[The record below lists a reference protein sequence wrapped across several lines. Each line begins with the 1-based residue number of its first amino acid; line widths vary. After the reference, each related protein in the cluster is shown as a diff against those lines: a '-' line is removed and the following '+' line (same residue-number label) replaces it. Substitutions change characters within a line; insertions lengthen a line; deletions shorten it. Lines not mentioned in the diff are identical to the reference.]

1 MLTFTTLASGSSGN
15 AALMSCG
22 DTYLLLDAGIS
33 ARRITTALKGMGVDP
48 GCLSAILVTHEHSDH
63 ISGLATLTKQLGLPV
78 YATAPTLDQL
88 CRKVPLLAQQR
99 LCRAFR
105 PGDGFPIGE
114 IWVQPFATDH
124 DAAGSVGY
132 SLTGDGCK
140 LTLCTDLGRVTP
152 QVEQAVSGCDLLVCE
167 TNYDPEWLASGPYP
181 YYLKRRIMG
190 DRGHLSNEMGAL
202 LALRAAQSGTRHI
215 LLAHLSAENNTP
227 ARALETVRRT
237 LAAGGFCP
245 GEDLTLAVAPR
256 SEAGTPVCLDR
267 TVRAGFSLREA
278 ALC

>member
-15 AALMSCG
+15 AALVSCG
-22 DTYLLLDAGIS
+22 GTYLLLDAGIS

-140 LTLCTDLGRVTP
+140 LTLCTDLGRITP

-167 TNYDPEWLASGPYP
+167 TNYDPEWLAS
-181 YYLKRRIMG
+181 L
-190 DRGHLSNEMGAL
+190 
-202 LALRAAQSGTRHI
+202 
-215 LLAHLSAENNTP
+215 
-227 ARALETVRRT
+227 
-237 LAAGGFCP
+237 
-245 GEDLTLAVAPR
+245 
-256 SEAGTPVCLDR
+256 
-267 TVRAGFSLREA
+267 
-278 ALC
+278 